1 MELEKTT
8 QIPLKPVQQALFDPT
23 LVLDMQNIPARISFK
38 IGEVADLLHVK
49 THILR
54 YWEGE
59 FESFTP
65 KKSHN
70 GQRLYF
76 RKDVEMAFLIKKLLY
91 RDGFSVRGA
100 KKALNQLKRENR
112 QHRKQSV
119 LDDKVLKKVRH
130 IQKTIG
136 AIRKIIN

>member
-1 MELEKTT
+1 MELEKTR
-8 QIPLKPVQQALFDPT
+8 QAPLKPVHQGLFDPI
-23 LVLDMQNIPARISFK
+23 LALDMQNIPARISFK

-59 FESFTP
+59 FDSFTP
-65 KKSHN
+65 KKRPN

-76 RKDVEMAFLIKKLLY
+76 KKDVEMAFLIKKLLY

-100 KKALNQLKRENR
+100 KKALSHLKRENR

-119 LDDKVLKKVRH
+119 LDDKLLKKIRH

-136 AIRKIIN
+136 AIRKLIN